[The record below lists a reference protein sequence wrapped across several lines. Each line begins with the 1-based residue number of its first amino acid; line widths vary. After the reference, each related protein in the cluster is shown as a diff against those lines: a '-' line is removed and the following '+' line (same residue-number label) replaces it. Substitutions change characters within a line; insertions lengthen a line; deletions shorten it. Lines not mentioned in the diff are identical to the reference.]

1 MKLNRRLVTWI
12 AFAAVFGALSFAA
25 VPAAQASPS
34 VLAWHRCFGCGFG
47 WGMGWGW
54 GWGYPYPAYHRVVNR
69 GDWTVVKTDVEPDE
83 AALYLD
89 GKLIGTADDFDGFPD
104 TLYLK
109 PGRYKLEFRLAGFE
123 TYGVSIDA
131 SPSRSFRLNHRLAK
145 IRGAKRYGTYTPER
159 PPGQIV
165 RYFAKRDDAT
175 VPYDRRDDRDRRQYR
190 DRRGNRERPEYR
202 DRDDRDRDE
211 DRREY
216 RDEEREPAPAPEG
229 SVDSEEVEPGAHQ
242 GRLVLR
248 VSPQDAAVYVDER
261 FEGTALELSNL
272 GRGVEVS
279 AGSHRITATRPGYR
293 EKDLTIEVRDGESK
307 TVEIKLSK

>member
-1 MKLNRRLVTWI
+1 
-12 AFAAVFGALSFAA
+12 
-25 VPAAQASPS
+25 
-34 VLAWHRCFGCGFG
+34 
-47 WGMGWGW
+47 MGWGW

-229 SVDSEEVEPGAHQ
+229 SVDSEEVQPGAHQ